1 MSNPELQALLANLRP
16 RSQASQASTSRVS
29 GRDQLLSSPFASS
42 AHIPSTPPP
51 PFSPAPSLGGSAP
64 NNALAQNLLSLLNFN
79 QTSTQS
85 AQPGPQPQVPA
96 DQSTRS
102 PRTSRDISDLVA
114 RSSSERDLSFIN
126 PQTSSKPTEPNV
138 EEEKPTEVQKEAT
151 PTPQQ
156 AAPAQATGSFT
167 QQQDQN
173 QNQPSTASQDGPKAM
188 FTYKN
193 PFEALRAS
201 RPHTPRSNNLPATP
215 AAAQPTQ
222 DQNPVESIEDA
233 DMQEELNKIMPD
245 RIKLT
250 PKSRVS
256 TNPMLVN
263 SSSQEARDDVLP
275 DINGH
280 DPHTEVTEPSASQ
293 SESAQFKENP
303 EEAAKPSDPI
313 PVEQTAVDEGGGQPA
328 PSEQEERVV
337 TVMNFPVKAF
347 VSITLQLKE
356 PPVAR
361 VRENGVME
369 IARLKRE
376 FDQIDRSLAAA
387 SSKYI
392 AYALVNKGGM
402 RIIRQDD
409 GKDRH
414 IFKHTHDRIFNTSVC
429 TTSVTSASG
438 PRQAVLGTGIS
449 GSVYYATI
457 CKPDEDLFDTNN
469 LDAESLIFPAYP
481 QADENT
487 AGGVLKTRAKRSSQ
501 HPEFFAIGRGKAI
514 HIIWPSV
521 VISPRYGITDTERK
535 VNIERLLQERPL
547 QILTGK
553 AGKDFT
559 FSEDDTV
566 IVSLDKTGRLRFW
579 DIRKL
584 IDEENARAVQITP
597 YVIDTPLLSLSTAS
611 PAERSWP
618 TSVLFVDK
626 ARPYTKGGPLRYVLV
641 GLRQNHTLQLWDI
654 ALGKAV
660 QEINFPHESESDG
673 ICSVTYHSASGIIV
687 VGHPTRNSLFFIH
700 LSAPRYILSSSLSQA
715 SYIQRVAAKDPE
727 IPKPES
733 TACMSGIREV
743 SFEGRGQLRSVE
755 LLPVTKPA
763 DASAPSSE
771 EDSLFELYV
780 AHSTGVTCL
789 MINKKDLGWDK
800 DNKSVHSVNAQEE
813 GFVTINKLELGSVI
827 EEHSRSLSP
836 PQEQPASKSSKK
848 KNKKAKEGAE
858 ESVNGTQEVQVASGS
873 NEPALQIVPSAEQAP
888 AEPTVAKE
896 SKKSKKKREAQAQAE
911 AAAAAAASQ
920 KETAR
925 AASPQK
931 PATSEATETSAPNHR
946 YPLRSQAQPEQ
957 VSMGISG
964 DWLDKEIKKIEKGVG
979 LEFKRELMQ
988 LYENIKTDRAS
999 NDQAAAS
1006 RQEAVL
1012 RVVSTTLSNNVE
1024 QTLSNIISTQMQDV
1038 LVPQVVKSLSADLSS
1053 KIVQSISQTVQQELS
1068 SVLSAE
1074 VSKALQAPQLL
1085 QHVSDDVSRRLT
1097 GQISQE
1103 ITNTINI
1110 TVADTMRNVA
1120 AVAASEAIASTEAR
1134 LMDHIAQLQRQQT
1147 AQVETMNQVNLAL
1160 QSVAQ
1165 TVQAMSQA
1173 QVAFQNQVLEDRRS
1187 AQAQAQEHAR
1197 SVSAQQSSAQATQAI
1212 HAAPP
1217 PQHRAASGFTASPS
1231 SSTRAIPARQRTKA
1245 ELETEEVTALMEHRK
1260 YEEGSIKWLQSSQPV
1275 KLFDDLFVR
1284 FTPDYLA
1291 TDVSPLVAFSIGVT
1305 VANSLSTNTE
1315 QRLQW
1320 INAALDAIDFKA
1332 RQILSPFLS
1341 TSNMTQ
1347 DREISELAPHAPN
1360 LVSSLIQ
1367 KLDGLYIQIAK
1378 SEPESVL
1385 LAMISPLSSKAR
1397 NVREMFVALATGRGL
1412 IE

>member
-16 RSQASQASTSRVS
+16 RSQASQASNSRVS
-29 GRDQLLSSPFASS
+29 GRDQLPSSPFASS
-42 AHIPSTPPP
+42 AQIPSTPPP
-51 PFSPAPSLGGSAP
+51 PFSPASAVTSSTP

-79 QTSTQS
+79 QISSQPAQAESQQQTSAAENIPS
-85 AQPGPQPQVPA
+85 PQTA
-96 DQSTRS
+96 GER
-102 PRTSRDISDLVA
+102 SDLVPGPSA
-114 RSSSERDLSFIN
+114 ESDASLDTWSI
-126 PQTSSKPTEPNV
+126 KPTVTNAEGEELTAMQDEPAS
-138 EEEKPTEVQKEAT
+138 T
-151 PTPQQ
+151 
-156 AAPAQATGSFT
+156 AAS
-167 QQQDQN
+167 QQQD
-173 QNQPSTASQDGPKAM
+173 ASVQSAAKAM

-201 RPHTPRSNNLPATP
+201 RSNTPRTSNLTSIPARP
-215 AAAQPTQ
+215 VQEQ
-222 DQNPVESIEDA
+222 DPVDSIEDA

-250 PKSRVS
+250 PKSRFSAQS
-256 TNPMLVN
+256 TSKQVTPPG
-263 SSSQEARDDVLP
+263 QEVEDV
-275 DINGH
+275 NGH
-280 DPHTEVTEPSASQ
+280 DLHTEGLEPRTPQ
-293 SESAQFKENP
+293 FESAQAVAAET
-303 EEAAKPSDPI
+303 AKPAGQQST
-313 PVEQTAVDEGGGQPA
+313 ESTTAVEGN
-328 PSEQEERVV
+328 EQLETTNAQERVI

-347 VSITLQLKE
+347 VSLTLQLKE
-356 PPVAR
+356 PATAR
-361 VRENGVME
+361 VREDGVME

-376 FDQIDRSLAAA
+376 FDQTDRSLAAA

-392 AYALVNKGGM
+392 TYALVNKGGM

-429 TTSVTSASG
+429 TTSTANAPGS
-438 PRQAVLGTGIS
+438 RQAVLGTGIS

-457 CKPDEDLFDTNN
+457 FKPDEDLFDTNN
-469 LDAESLIFPAYP
+469 LDSESLIFPAYP

-521 VISPRYGITDTERK
+521 VFSPRYGITDTERK
-535 VNIERLLQERPL
+535 VNIERLFQERPL
-547 QILTGK
+547 QVLTGK

-597 YVIDTPLLSLSTAS
+597 YVVDTPLLSLSTAS

-660 QEINFPHESESDG
+660 QEINFPHEGEADG
-673 ICSVTYHSASGIIV
+673 ICSVMYHAASGIIV
-687 VGHPTRNSLFFIH
+687 VGHPTRNSIFFIH

-715 SYIQRVAAKDPE
+715 SYVQRLAAKDPE

-733 TACMSGIREV
+733 TACMSGIREI
-743 SFEGRGQLRSVE
+743 SFEGRGQLRSIE

-763 DASAPSSE
+763 DGAAPATE
-771 EDSLFELYV
+771 DDSLFELYV

-800 DNKSVHSVNAQEE
+800 DNKSVHSVNAEQE
-813 GFVTINKLELGSVI
+813 GLVAIKKLELGSVI
-827 EEHSRSLSP
+827 EEHNRSLSP
-836 PQEQPASKSSKK
+836 PHEQVVLKSSKK
-848 KNKKAKEGAE
+848 KSKKAKEAAD
-858 ESVNGTQEVQVASGS
+858 ESINGTQDGQASTTAK
-873 NEPALQIVPSAEQAP
+873 ELALQVIPP
-888 AEPTVAKE
+888 AEPTPIEPSVVKE
-896 SKKSKKKREAQAQAE
+896 SKKTKKKKEALAQAE
-911 AAAAAAASQ
+911 AAAATAASITTHR
-920 KETAR
+920 ETAKAVSPEK
-925 AASPQK
+925 AAPSETAD
-931 PATSEATETSAPNHR
+931 PATPNSR
-946 YPLRSQAQPEQ
+946 YNLRSQAQPEQ

-964 DWLDKEIKKIEKGVG
+964 DWLDKEIKKIEKGVA
-979 LEFKRELMQ
+979 LEFKREMMQ
-988 LYENIKTDRAS
+988 LYDNIKSDRVS

-1024 QTLSNIISTQMQDV
+1024 QTLSTIISTQMQDV
-1038 LVPQVVKSLSADLSS
+1038 LVPQVVKSVSADLSS
-1053 KIVQSISQTVQQELS
+1053 MVIESVSQIVHQELTTL
-1068 SVLSAE
+1068 LSAE
-1074 VSKALQAPQLL
+1074 VNKVLQTPQLL
-1085 QHVSDDVSRRLT
+1085 QRVSDDVSQRLT
-1097 GQISQE
+1097 GQISRE
-1103 ITNTINI
+1103 ITGTINS
-1110 TVADTMRNVA
+1110 TVTETMRKVA
-1120 AVAASEAIASTEAR
+1120 AAAANEVIHNSEVR
-1134 LMDHIAQLQRQQT
+1134 LMEHIAQLQRQQT
-1147 AQVETMNQVNLAL
+1147 AQVEAMNQVNMAL

-1187 AQAQAQEHAR
+1187 VQAQGHARAASLNQVAAQAPQAMHPAPP
-1197 SVSAQQSSAQATQAI
+1197 
-1212 HAAPP
+1212 PP
-1217 PQHRAASGFTASPS
+1217 PQHRAPSGFTMSPG
-1231 SSTRAIPARQRTKA
+1231 SSTRAMPARQRSKA
-1245 ELETEEVTALMEHRK
+1245 EIETEEVTLLMEQRK

-1320 INAALDAIDFKA
+1320 IDAALDAIDFK
-1332 RQILSPFLS
+1332 
-1341 TSNMTQ
+1341 
-1347 DREISELAPHAPN
+1347 
-1360 LVSSLIQ
+1360 VSQLTVSLKI
-1367 KLDGLYIQIAK
+1367 
-1378 SEPESVL
+1378 
-1385 LAMISPLSSKAR
+1385 
-1397 NVREMFVALATGRGL
+1397 F
-1412 IE
+1412 

>member
-16 RSQASQASTSRVS
+16 RSQASQASTSRIS
-29 GRDQLLSSPFASS
+29 GQHARDPSSPFASTS
-42 AHIPSTPPP
+42 QIPSTPPP
-51 PFSPAPSLGGSAP
+51 PFSPALSTGNASATP

-79 QTSTQS
+79 QNSSQP
-85 AQPGPQPQVPA
+85 AQPATQPQLSA
-96 DQSTRS
+96 DEISNLTRS
-102 PRTSRDISDLVA
+102 PQINRELSDLVA
-114 RSSSERDLSFIN
+114 RSSSERDSAVIN
-126 PQTSSKPTEPNV
+126 PPSTQAISANTQENHKPDEQPETTYDTQREAPVQATASDMQQNGQTQSS
-138 EEEKPTEVQKEAT
+138 
-151 PTPQQ
+151 
-156 AAPAQATGSFT
+156 APAQA
-167 QQQDQN
+167 
-173 QNQPSTASQDGPKAM
+173 GPKSL

-201 RPHTPRSNNLPATP
+201 RPLTPRSPNPP
-215 AAAQPTQ
+215 AAATPRQPSQ
-222 DQNPVESIEDA
+222 DLHPVESIEDS
-233 DMQEELNKIMPD
+233 DMQEELNKVMPD

-256 TNPMLVN
+256 TQSIPAQVANHGQDV
-263 SSSQEARDDVLP
+263 QEETLP
-275 DINGH
+275 DVNGH
-280 DPHTEVTEPSASQ
+280 DVHTGAAEPSTPQ
-293 SESAQFKENP
+293 VESAPAASAVE
-303 EEAAKPSDPI
+303 EEA
-313 PVEQTAVDEGGGQPA
+313 VEFTDATSTNKNGLDESSGQPA
-328 PSEQEERVV
+328 SSGNDERVV
-337 TVMNFPVKAF
+337 TVLSFPVKAF
-347 VSITLQLKE
+347 VSITLQLKD
-356 PPVAR
+356 PATVR

-369 IARLKRE
+369 IARLKRD

-387 SSKYI
+387 SSKFI
-392 AYALVNKGGM
+392 TYALVNKGGM

-414 IFKHTHDRIFNTSVC
+414 IFKHTHDRIFNAAVC
-429 TTSVTSASG
+429 TTSTTAAPG
-438 PRQAVLGTGIS
+438 PHQAVLGTGVS
-449 GSVYYATI
+449 GSVYYATVS
-457 CKPDEDLFDTNN
+457 KPDEDLFDTNK
-469 LDAESLIFPAYP
+469 LESESLIFPAYP

-487 AGGVLKTRAKRSSQ
+487 AGGVLKTRAKRSSK

-514 HIIWPSV
+514 HIVWPSTV
-521 VISPRYGITDTERK
+521 MSPRYGISETERK
-535 VNIERLLQERPL
+535 VNIEKLFQDRPL

-626 ARPYTKGGPLRYVLV
+626 ARPYIKGGPLRYVLV

-660 QEINFPHESESDG
+660 QEINFPHESEADG

-700 LSAPRYILSSSLSQA
+700 LSAPRYVLSSSLSQA

-733 TACMSGIREV
+733 TACMSGIREI
-743 SFEGRGQLRSVE
+743 SFEGRGSLRSVE
-755 LLPVTKPA
+755 LLPVYKPS
-763 DASAPSSE
+763 DSSTAIAE
-771 EDSLFELYV
+771 EESLFELYV

-800 DNKSVHSVNAQEE
+800 DNKSIRSINAEQE
-813 GFVTINKLELGSVI
+813 GLVSIKKLELGSVI
-827 EEHSRSLSP
+827 EEHSRSKSP
-836 PQEQPASKSSKK
+836 VQEQSVTSKPAKK
-848 KNKKAKEGAE
+848 KNKKSKEGAE
-858 ESVNGTQEVQVASGS
+858 ESVNGVQESQSGPAPSEVPQQPVAQ
-873 NEPALQIVPSAEQAP
+873 PEQAP
-888 AEPTVAKE
+888 AEPPVVKE
-896 SKKSKKKREAQAQAE
+896 SKKSKKKKEAQAQVEAV
-911 AAAAAAASQ
+911 AAAAPQ
-920 KETAR
+920 KETTK
-925 AASPQK
+925 AASPEKMETIQ
-931 PATSEATETSAPNHR
+931 PAEASAPASR
-946 YPLRSQAQPEQ
+946 YNLRSQAQPEQ

-964 DWLDKEIKKIEKGVG
+964 DWLDKEIKKIEKGVA

-988 LYENIKTDRAS
+988 LYDNIKTDRAS
-999 NDQAAAS
+999 QDQASAA

-1024 QTLSNIISTQMQDV
+1024 KTLSNIISTQMQEV
-1038 LVPQVVKSLSADLSS
+1038 LIPQVVQSVSTDLSS
-1053 KIVQSISQTVQQELS
+1053 KILS
-1068 SVLSAE
+1068 SVSQIVHQELVSVLPAE
-1074 VSKALQAPQLL
+1074 VNKTLQAPQLL
-1085 QHVSDDVSRRLT
+1085 QRVGDDISRQLT

-1103 ITNTINI
+1103 ISNTINT
-1110 TVADTMRNVA
+1110 TVAATMQNVA
-1120 AVAASEAIASTEAR
+1120 AVAASEVVASTEAR
-1134 LMDHIAQLQRQQT
+1134 LMDQVAQLQRQQT
-1147 AQVETMNQVNLAL
+1147 AQVETLNQVNMAL

-1197 SVSAQQSSAQATQAI
+1197 SASI
-1212 HAAPP
+1212 HHAPP
-1217 PQHRAASGFTASPS
+1217 PPPQVVHQPQPIQSRAPSGFTASPAPT
-1231 SSTRAIPARQRTKA
+1231 TRAIPARQRTKA
-1245 ELETEEVTALMEHRK
+1245 ELETEEVTALMESRK

-1284 FTPDYLA
+1284 FTPDYLS

-1320 INAALDAIDFKA
+1320 ISAALDAIDFKV
-1332 RQILSPFLS
+1332 SHS
-1341 TSNMTQ
+1341 
-1347 DREISELAPHAPN
+1347 IS
-1360 LVSSLIQ
+1360 
-1367 KLDGLYIQIAK
+1367 
-1378 SEPESVL
+1378 
-1385 LAMISPLSSKAR
+1385 
-1397 NVREMFVALATGRGL
+1397 
-1412 IE
+1412 

>member
-16 RSQASQASTSRVS
+16 RSQASQASTSRIS
-29 GRDQLLSSPFASS
+29 GRDQLPRDPSSPFASS
-42 AHIPSTPPP
+42 AQIPSTPPP
-51 PFSPAPSLGGSAP
+51 PFSPAPSVGNPTP

-79 QTSTQS
+79 QNSSQPAQSATQS
-85 AQPGPQPQVPA
+85 QLPA
-96 DQSTRS
+96 EEPATFTRS
-102 PRTSRDISDLVA
+102 PRANRDISDLVA
-114 RSSSERDLSFIN
+114 RSSSEGDTSFVN
-126 PQTSSKPTEPNV
+126 PHPTVPAAESRAG
-138 EEEKPTEVQKEAT
+138 EEHPTNEQQDAASGLREAT
-151 PTPQQ
+151 SVPAPGSSDQQ
-156 AAPAQATGSFT
+156 RDQLQSSAPSQE
-167 QQQDQN
+167 
-173 QNQPSTASQDGPKAM
+173 ASKSM

-201 RPHTPRSNNLPATP
+201 RPHTPRSNHQP
-215 AAAQPTQ
+215 AATASEQPAQAAQ
-222 DQNPVESIEDA
+222 EQKPVESIEDS
-233 DMQEELNKIMPD
+233 DMQEELNKVMPD

-256 TNPMLVN
+256 NHSN
-263 SSSQEARDDVLP
+263 SAQMSSPSLGLRDEVLP

-280 DPHTEVTEPSASQ
+280 GLHTGAAEPPTPQ
-293 SESAQFKENP
+293 FESVQAVGSTGEAIKSP
-303 EEAAKPSDPI
+303 EPKPAGKTSI
-313 PVEQTAVDEGGGQPA
+313 DEGGGQPE
-328 PSEQEERVV
+328 PSGHEGRVV
-337 TVMNFPVKAF
+337 TVMSFPVKAF
-347 VSITLQLKE
+347 VSITLQLKD
-356 PPVAR
+356 PAVAR
-361 VRENGVME
+361 IRENGVME
-369 IARLKRE
+369 IARLKRD

-392 AYALVNKGGM
+392 TYALVNKGGM

-414 IFKHTHDRIFNTSVC
+414 IFKHTHDRIFNASMCTS
-429 TTSVTSASG
+429 SVTAAPG
-438 PRQAVLGTGIS
+438 PHQAVLGTGVS

-457 CKPDEDLFDTNN
+457 CKPDEDFFDANN

-487 AGGVLKTRAKRSSQ
+487 AGGVLKTRAKRSSK

-514 HIIWPSV
+514 HIIWPST
-521 VISPRYGITDTERK
+521 VISPRYGINDTERK
-535 VNIERLLQERPL
+535 VNIEKLLQERPL
-547 QILTGK
+547 HILTGK

-584 IDEENARAVQITP
+584 IDEENARAVQVTP
-597 YVIDTPLLSLSTAS
+597 YSIETPLLSLSTAS

-626 ARPYTKGGPLRYVLV
+626 ARPYIKGGPLRYVLV

-673 ICSVTYHSASGIIV
+673 ICSVMYHSASGIIV

-700 LSAPRYILSSSLSQA
+700 LSAPRYVLSSSLSQA

-755 LLPVTKPA
+755 LLPVNKTA
-763 DASAPSSE
+763 EASTNVTE
-771 EDSLFELYV
+771 DDSLFELYV

-789 MINKKDLGWDK
+789 MINKRDLGWDK
-800 DNKSVHSVNAQEE
+800 DNKSIHTVNAEQE
-813 GFVTINKLELGSVI
+813 GLVTIKKLELGSVI
-827 EEHSRSLSP
+827 EEHSRNQSP
-836 PQEQPASKSSKK
+836 PQEQAVSKSSKK
-848 KNKKAKEGAE
+848 KNKKTKDGGE
-858 ESVNGTQEVQVASGS
+858 ESVNGTQDGQAGAASADTS
-873 NEPALQIVPSAEQAP
+873 QQLVPVSSQPEQASTEQP
-888 AEPTVAKE
+888 VVKE
-896 SKKSKKKREAQAQAE
+896 SKKSRKKKEALAQAE
-911 AAAAAAASQ
+911 AAAAASQ
-920 KETAR
+920 KDTSKAD
-925 AASPQK
+925 SPEK
-931 PATSEATETSAPNHR
+931 VPVSEPAGPSAPNSR
-946 YPLRSQAQPEQ
+946 YNLRSQSQPEQ

-964 DWLDKEIKKIEKGVG
+964 DWLDKEIKKIEKGVA

-988 LYENIKTDRAS
+988 LYDNIKTDRAS
-999 NDQAAAS
+999 QDQAAAS

-1024 QTLSNIISTQMQDV
+1024 KTLSNIISTQMQEV
-1038 LVPQVVKSLSADLSS
+1038 LVPQVVKPVSTDLSAKVL
-1053 KIVQSISQTVQQELS
+1053 QSVSQTVHQELA
-1068 SVLSAE
+1068 SVLSSE
-1074 VSKALQAPQLL
+1074 VNNTLQTPQML
-1085 QHVSDDVSRRLT
+1085 QRVGDDISRRIS
-1097 GQISQE
+1097 GQISQD
-1103 ITNTINI
+1103 ISHTINT
-1110 TVADTMRNVA
+1110 TVTDTMRKVA
-1120 AVAASEAIASTEAR
+1120 SVTASEVVASTEAR
-1134 LMDHIAQLQRQQT
+1134 LMDQIAQLQRQQS
-1147 AQVETMNQVNLAL
+1147 AQVETMNQVNMAL

-1187 AQAQAQEHAR
+1187 AQAQEHAR
-1197 SVSAQQSSAQATQAI
+1197 SAAVHQAPTQISQAV
-1212 HAAPP
+1212 HQAPP
-1217 PQHRAASGFTASPS
+1217 AQHRAPSGFTASPV
-1231 SSTRAIPARQRTKA
+1231 SSTRAMPARQRTKA
-1245 ELETEEVTALMEHRK
+1245 ELETEEVTSLMEQRK

-1305 VANSLSTNTE
+1305 VANSLSTNTD

-1320 INAALDAIDFKA
+1320 INAALDAIDFK
-1332 RQILSPFLS
+1332 
-1341 TSNMTQ
+1341 
-1347 DREISELAPHAPN
+1347 
-1360 LVSSLIQ
+1360 VCSSF
-1367 KLDGLYIQIAK
+1367 
-1378 SEPESVL
+1378 P
-1385 LAMISPLSSKAR
+1385 
-1397 NVREMFVALATGRGL
+1397 
-1412 IE
+1412 